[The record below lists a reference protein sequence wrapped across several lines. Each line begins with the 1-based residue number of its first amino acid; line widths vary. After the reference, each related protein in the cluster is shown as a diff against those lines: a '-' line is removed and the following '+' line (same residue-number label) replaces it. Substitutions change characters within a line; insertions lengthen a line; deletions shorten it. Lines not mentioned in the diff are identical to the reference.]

1 MHEIQLS
8 PDSHCTMHGLR
19 VERKKDRVVKK
30 RRGRK
35 REKKTKF
42 IIKVVWVER
51 KASEI
56 RPLTI
61 RPEIKQTSPQTGLKK
76 VK

>member
-1 MHEIQLS
+1 
-8 PDSHCTMHGLR
+8 MHGVR

-56 RPLTI
+56 RPPTI
-61 RPEIKQTSPQTGLKK
+61 RPQIKQISPNWLEERQVIDSKNLHRAFI
-76 VK
+76 